1 MLLEHP
7 ANFFFLVY
15 LSVIRRFT
23 AAVYIVFSAKQIIF
37 FRKQRQFSSKESIIY
52 VYDDVGSGEAFE
64 TLCQCI
70 FKHRLADSI
79 YVSSLSLLLLL
90 SPKISK
96 KHLNERQILAIQYIS
111 RGAYPSFA
119 NFCNRGED
127 YSLWAGKGELFLSN
141 FSPRLWGVRKPFSHV
156 QKTKKER
163 NRSYFYNV
171 PSVSAFW

>member
-1 MLLEHP
+1 MERL
-7 ANFFFLVY
+7 
-15 LSVIRRFT
+15 
-23 AAVYIVFSAKQIIF
+23 
-37 FRKQRQFSSKESIIY
+37 
-52 VYDDVGSGEAFE
+52 FE

-156 QKTKKER
+156 QKPKRKKPFIFLQCTISIGFLVE
-163 NRSYFYNV
+163 NHCFAIGLLQLDDNAIGDSSTMFF
-171 PSVSAFW
+171 SCCI